1 MKSIVE
7 EASSIKQAIENGWK
21 RLGEPTVFSVK
32 ILERPETGFF
42 GFNTKSAKIA
52 LIVEEK
58 SAPSQIRQQFRDEQP
73 KHKNAPAKQSHKKE
87 HSSAK
92 NEHAR
97 DLNREHNRDHARD
110 FARDNGRDYKDNG
123 RDHSSRDNNSN
134 NTDDSAAKWSD
145 DRIALVRTWLKELL
159 HLMKK
164 DDVTFDTHVTD
175 ATLHIKFTSPFLH
188 DSKQERF
195 VFASIS
201 HLMMET
207 LRNKSKKIL
216 RNMRI
221 NISGQ

>member
-42 GFNTKSAKIA
+42 GFSTKSAKVA
-52 LIVEEK
+52 LIVEDK
-58 SAPSQIRQQFRDEQP
+58 TAPSQLRQQFKNEQP
-73 KHKNAPAKQSHKKE
+73 GKPLPAKKTYAAQAGHQEAQKKEIEGAEEISSKWSDQRVAIARDWLTNILKLMGKE
-87 HSSAK
+87 HSAF
-92 NEHAR
+92 E
-97 DLNREHNRDHARD
+97 
-110 FARDNGRDYKDNG
+110 
-123 RDHSSRDNNSN
+123 
-134 NTDDSAAKWSD
+134 T
-145 DRIALVRTWLKELL
+145 T
-159 HLMKK
+159 
-164 DDVTFDTHVTD
+164 VTD
-175 ATLHIKFTSPFLH
+175 ATLHIVFKSPLLPE
-188 DSKQERF
+188 SKSERF

-221 NISGQ
+221 MISSQ

>member
-32 ILERPETGFF
+32 ILERPETGFL

-58 SAPSQIRQQFRDEQP
+58 SAPSQLRQQFRGDEQP
-73 KHKNAPAKQSHKKE
+73 KHKNAPAKKAHKQE
-87 HSSAK
+87 HTPAK
-92 NEHAR
+92 SEHAR
-97 DLNREHNRDHARD
+97 DYARDNNRDHNRDHARD
-110 FARDNGRDYKDNG
+110 FGRDMGKDHGRDTGRDN
-123 RDHSSRDNNSN
+123 S
-134 NTDDSAAKWSD
+134 TDDSAAKWSD

-164 DDVTFDTHVTD
+164 DDIAFDMHVTD
-175 ATLHIKFTSPFLH
+175 TTLHIKFTSPFLH

-221 NISGQ
+221 NITGQ